1 MKHANP
7 CGVATGETLIEA
19 YEAALAC
26 DSVSAFGGII
36 AVNRPLDGPTAEAIS
51 GIFTEVVAAPDADD
65 EAKAIFAKKK
75 NLRLLLTG
83 ELPDPARPGL
93 MVKSI
98 AGGLLVQSRDN
109 GKVDLDALKVVTKRA
124 PTEQE
129 LKDCLFAWTVAK
141 HVKSNAIV
149 YAKGGSTAGV
159 GAGQMNRLESARI
172 AAWKAKDAAE
182 KACLLYTSPSPRDS

>member
-1 MKHANP
+1 MRISDWSSDV
-7 CGVATGETLIEA
+7 CSSDL

-65 EAKAIFAKKK
+65 EAKAIFAKKR

-83 ELPDPARPGL
+83 DLPDPARTGL
-93 MVKSI
+93 QMKSI
-98 AGGLLVQSRDN
+98 AGGILFQSRDN
-109 GKVDLDALKVVTKRA
+109 GRLTRDALKVVTKRK
-124 PTEQE
+124 PTHQE
-129 LKDCLFAWTVAK
+129 LEDCLFAWTVAK

-149 YAKGGSTAGV
+149 YAKGGSTAGI
-159 GAGQMNRLESARI
+159 GAGQMNRRESARI
-172 AAWKAKDAAE
+172 AAWKAKTPDE
-182 KACLLYTSPSPRDS
+182 TEEIGRGLCREGDS